1 MTVHALPGKRVL
13 ITGAQGG
20 IAQASIAALR
30 AGGATVYGVDLR
42 AGDDVRAADVRDPD
56 AMLSAVAAAVE
67 RMGGIDILVNCAGI
81 GTAQDV
87 GSMPGDEVRRTI
99 DINLL
104 GPWTTTAAALPHLLA
119 AHGHVVN
126 VTSVLAVIS
135 LPFAS
140 AYSASKH
147 ALDAYSNCLR
157 IEYHGR
163 VSVTTVRPGYVRTH
177 IHDGPAQRGVSLEG
191 VTNEDSVEQ
200 AAAAIVRACTHRPR
214 TVVTSRS
221 TAVGIWFGQHLP
233 RLVERA
239 IIRRGSRYQLAGLGP
254 APEGNVEG
262 QVDSGRGAR

>member
-1 MTVHALPGKRVL
+1 MTVHSLSGKRVL
-13 ITGAQGG
+13 VTGARGG
-20 IAQASIAALR
+20 IAGASTAALR
-30 AGGATVYGVDLR
+30 AGGATVCGVDLR
-42 AGDDVRAADVRDPD
+42 PGDGDGDDIIAADVRDPE
-56 AMLSAVAAAVE
+56 AMQMAVAAAVE
-67 RMGGIDILVNCAGI
+67 RMAGLDILVNCAGI
-81 GTAQDV
+81 GTAQDA
-87 GSMPGDEVRRTI
+87 GSMPGDEVRRSI

-104 GPWTTTAAALPHLLA
+104 GPWITTAAALPHLLA
-119 AHGHVVN
+119 SKGHVVN

-157 IEYHGR
+157 IEYHDR
-163 VSVTTVRPGYVRTH
+163 VSVSTVRPGYIKTP

-214 TVVTSRS
+214 TVVTSRT
-221 TAVGIWFGQHLP
+221 TAAGIWFGQHLP

-239 IIRRGSRYQLAGLGP
+239 IIRRGHRYQLADLG
-254 APEGNVEG
+254 AVPEGDPG
-262 QVDSGRGAR
+262 S